1 MLFSPCFFPISGLP
15 DLPDRFDA
23 QALSSALSIAWGLLI
38 AADHPVTQGA
48 SASEVRKRM
57 ENRIRLSAQT
67 AIDED
72 DLWAA
77 ALSEVEFAPRS
88 ARSPTAHLAKI
99 CEMSAAVA

>member
-57 ENRIRLSAQT
+57 ENRIRLSAQ
-67 AIDED
+67 DED
-72 DLWAA
+72 ELCAA
-77 ALSEVEFAPRS
+77 ALNEVQFEPRS

-99 CEMSAAVA
+99 WEMSAAAA